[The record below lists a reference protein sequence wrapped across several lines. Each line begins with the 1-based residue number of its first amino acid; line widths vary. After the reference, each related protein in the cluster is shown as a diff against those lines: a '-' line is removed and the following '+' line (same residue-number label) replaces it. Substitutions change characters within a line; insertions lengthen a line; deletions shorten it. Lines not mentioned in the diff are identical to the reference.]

1 MPIALPIALVAG
13 SAIAG
18 GAELYG
24 AHKQAQAAE
33 DAANTQ
39 KDYNDKALAA
49 AQESQAYQRNAY
61 NQYLNRL
68 QPYTQAYSGSMSKLA
83 SLLGQTQPTAG
94 AMSAQMPAASSA
106 MVTLR
111 APNGMTKQVPSSQ
124 AQHYISRGATQV

>member
-1 MPIALPIALVAG
+1 MPVGAIIGAGALSAG
-13 SAIAG
+13 ATVYSAS
-18 GAELYG
+18 
-24 AHKQAQAAE
+24 KQSSAAK
-33 DAANTQ
+33 DAAATQ